1 MRCLHCNKRLW
12 LFSSKRLFCS
22 KLHEDAYRDG
32 MAAMN
37 RLMEFTVPL
46 ETPAIPG
53 PASRRLPIPP
63 VAVPPVCKSI
73 TECSRP
79 KPIRLDPAGALLLEA
94 VMFTRPVQFPTIQMG
109 LFAVTR
115 DSAIEP
121 AQEIADAPNE
131 RMAVCRVQ
139 SKRSRGIPTRSS
151 AAFSARTHRRKTR

>member
-46 ETPAIPG
+46 ETTPLPG
-53 PASRRLPIPP
+53 PALKMPAFPP
-63 VAVPPVCKSI
+63 VTVPPLCGSVLGWG
-73 TECSRP
+73 RP
-79 KPIRLDPAGALLLEA
+79 KPVGLDAADALHLDAVLFAG
-94 VMFTRPVQFPTIQMG
+94 PVQIPSIQRDLFP
-109 LFAVTR
+109 VTR

-121 AQEIADAPNE
+121 ADAPNE
-131 RMAVCRVQ
+131 RMAACRVQ
-139 SKRSRGIPTRSS
+139 SKRSRAIPARSP

>member
-46 ETPAIPG
+46 QTPPLPG
-53 PASRRLPIPP
+53 PALKMPAFPP
-63 VAVPPVCKSI
+63 VAVPPLCGSI
-73 TECSRP
+73 MGWGRP
-79 KPIRLDPAGALLLEA
+79 KPVGLDPAGALLLEA
-94 VMFTRPVQFPTIQMG
+94 VLFTGPVQIPSIQRDV
-109 LFAVTR
+109 FAVIR

-121 AQEIADAPNE
+121 AQEMADAPNE

-139 SKRSRGIPTRSS
+139 SKRSRGIPARP
-151 AAFSARTHRRKTR
+151 AAFSARTHRRKSR